1 MSANE
6 ARAGTD
12 WKASAQRLLLLSYG
26 AFACVAGLLIF
37 ALPEP
42 AALIEAGASSQF
54 VGHLN
59 QSRAASV
66 VGLGIWSLMAMRP
79 GAASRGAL
87 AAFGLSSLLIAVVCG
102 VMQFTPAAQPWRWL
116 LVAGC
121 FVWAIGFAWAASLAG
136 STLGEGQAR
145 VGATW
150 FALASY
156 ALFTGLTGLAWLVAP
171 GLMGATFLSVG
182 GAATPYVGLVRG
194 AVDAPLAWAAWT
206 HRRAAGAGGQAA
218 LAAVAAANILL
229 AATGLLAQLHAIATP
244 SRWAI
249 EALHVLW
256 TVVLGVALVRTFRKP
271 V

>member
-1 MSANE
+1 MSATE
-6 ARAGTD
+6 ARPGAD
-12 WKASAQRLLLLSYG
+12 WKPAAQRLLLLSYG
-26 AFACVAGLLIF
+26 AFACATGVLIF

-42 AALIEAGASSQF
+42 AALIEAGASSEF

-66 VGLGIWSLMAMRP
+66 VGLGVWSLMALRP
-79 GAASRGAL
+79 GAASRGCL
-87 AAFGLSSLLIAVVCG
+87 AAFALSSLLIAVVCG
-102 VMQFTPAAQPWRWL
+102 VTQFTPAAQPWRWL
-116 LVAGC
+116 LVAAC
-121 FVWAIGFAWAASLAG
+121 LAWAIGFAWVAPVAG
-136 STLGEGQAR
+136 STAGAGRIR

-150 FALASY
+150 IALASY

-206 HRRAAGAGGQAA
+206 HRTAAGAGRQAA
-218 LAAVAAANILL
+218 LAALATANLLL
-229 AATGLLAQLHAIATP
+229 ATTGLLAQLHAIATP
-244 SRWAI
+244 SRWVI

-256 TVVLGVALVRTFRKP
+256 TVVLGIALVRTFRKP
-271 V
+271 I